1 MARKKKAKPNNYNF
15 STLPQKSPA
24 QLVAELETLIEG
36 MTEETYDQQI
46 IDAYLNVLQQKEPI
60 HFNFDAEQSFQR
72 FQEQH
77 SLLFEDS
84 PADAATHIPRKKARR
99 RFHLRAAQVALLAF
113 LIVIGGTATA
123 SAYGIN
129 IFANLVLWGEDILTI
144 SRNPQAP
151 SGNMVL
157 PEDSGFEYLSMEEAL
172 EKNGIDAT
180 GCITWVPVRYS
191 LVLTDAIAVD
201 DSLCFTALYEN
212 EDKTEQLVFTI
223 EYNDDESAINIV
235 EKNKDS
241 IVYEKHSMQYYLAS
255 NMEEYEAVWMDENSL
270 YTLAGDVTLDE
281 LKYML
286 DSIER

>member
-60 HFNFDAEQSFQR
+60 NFNFDAEQSFQR

-84 PADAATHIPRKKARR
+84 PADAATYTPRKKARR

-129 IFANLVLWGEDILTI
+129 IFANLVMWGEDILTI
-144 SRNPQAP
+144 SRSPEAP

-157 PEDSGFEYLSMEEAL
+157 PEDSGFEYRSMADAL
-172 EKNGIDAT
+172 EKQGIDSS
-180 GCITWVPVRYS
+180 GYITWIPVRYN
-191 LVLTDAIAVD
+191 LVLVDVQKEDAVTR
-201 DSLCFTALYEN
+201 FTALYQDE
-212 EDKTEQLVFTI
+212 EGKQLLAFI
-223 EYNDDESAINIV
+223 EYAANPETV
-235 EKNKDS
+235 YTLEKNS
-241 IVYEKHSMQYYLAS
+241 GQVVYTKHGMEYYLAG
-255 NMEEYEAVWMDENSL
+255 NMDMNEAIWMDEVCY

-281 LKYML
+281 IKYML